1 MPPVWHFFIICF
13 FSSPGVG
20 VYMMICVWHQ
30 SHPALWGTL
39 QKQHFPQSRSV
50 LKSILNQAVQDQPVQ
65 SWPRAEDKRA
75 SGWNGSWPGFLEK
88 WWGAIPS
95 HPCLCFAMPF
105 RSWSWPWQLQLLP
118 CHALFQWQLL
128 TLSVTRL
135 VPLLTVCS
143 TSPKSEQPLCSKKPS
158 PKQSPGCQGRDRESW
173 VGTTTAVR
181 CYISLNCKKKHSPH
195 LCSCPTPGMMG
206 HKSSF
211 CGDPAPSDP
220 ALSLSCIMQVWS
232 WWPPLPFL
240 PLTSFLKQ
248 GKQER
253 VKRDLCGEKGWRR
266 RLYCIFWS
274 SLRTLVHVQSSSCV
288 RTRYI
293 IQWVSSI
300 LAALYNWMEKDAESF
315 EMAYFPSNAI

>member
-39 QKQHFPQSRSV
+39 QKQHFPQSQSV

-105 RSWSWPWQLQLLP
+105 RSWSWPWQLQPLP

-158 PKQSPGCQGRDRESW
+158 PKQNPGCQGRDRESW

-181 CYISLNCKKKHSPH
+181 CYISLNCKKNTAPTSAPAQLLAWWDTNPHSVGTLP
-195 LCSCPTPGMMG
+195 L
-206 HKSSF
+206 
-211 CGDPAPSDP
+211 
-220 ALSLSCIMQVWS
+220 LI
-232 WWPPLPFL
+232 LPFL
-240 PLTSFLKQ
+240 CPVSCKSGADGHPCPFFL
-248 GKQER
+248 
-253 VKRDLCGEKGWRR
+253 LSP
-266 RLYCIFWS
+266 F
-274 SLRTLVHVQSSSCV
+274 
-288 RTRYI
+288 
-293 IQWVSSI
+293 
-300 LAALYNWMEKDAESF
+300 
-315 EMAYFPSNAI
+315 